1 MTNTIQS
8 RKHNNKFKVTP
19 IIAIAAIVIIAFSF
33 LFHVAYQH
41 GDGTSYG
48 TGYEMG
54 RTIRNLMDKIS
65 LKNGIGVGS
74 VIAILASWERNKS
87 ILWAVL
93 HAIFGWF
100 YVIYFALTRKNQNNY
115 KKI

>member
-8 RKHNNKFKVTP
+8 RKDNNRFKVTP
-19 IIAIAAIVIIAFSF
+19 IIAIAVIVIIGFSF

-54 RTIRNLMDKIS
+54 RIMRNLMDKIS

-87 ILWAVL
+87 IFWAIL

-100 YVIYFALTRKNQNNY
+100 YVIYFAMTRKKQNTQI
-115 KKI
+115 K